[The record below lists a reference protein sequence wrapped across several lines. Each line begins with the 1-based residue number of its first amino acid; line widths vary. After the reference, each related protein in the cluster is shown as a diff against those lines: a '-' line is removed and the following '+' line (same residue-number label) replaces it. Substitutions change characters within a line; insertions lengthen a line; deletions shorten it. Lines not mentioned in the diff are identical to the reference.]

1 MTLRVEACSS
11 AVPARPAKRSRPSFA
26 NSEEEEIS
34 DDGAPSAMPIQRN
47 IQKNSL
53 PVPPMAVP
61 SVEGFARWNLQRCPE
76 VLEAIRAKFQ
86 HQRRPVR
93 VFSMYTGWGTAEM
106 VAHAVK
112 GELERVGVK
121 LQIEVAW
128 ICESNRDKCNYLA
141 HAFKDV
147 PYIFTD
153 ASEVATGCAYD
164 FLSGR
169 RLLAPLDLDMG
180 FVGYPCVD
188 LSSLNIGQSKFMDA
202 NTATGK
208 GYANMLKLVDLCDQL
223 VFLGV
228 ENSGNMWR
236 KRKQDQFH
244 RPIEIQDRAFRQ
256 RNFAACSHCVSSH
269 EFGPPQS
276 RRRSWSLYFKSAHAD
291 EADASNIFLSF
302 KCALMPIEQILQ
314 TEPEQPRMSRAAT
327 GQRQAKWQKQ
337 FEELS
342 KSLDQ
347 ARLGAKLREVTA
359 RNLKLTARE
368 LHVVALAAYQLESRG
383 VDLEERQ
390 VEPWL

>member
-1 MTLRVEACSS
+1 
-11 AVPARPAKRSRPSFA
+11 
-26 NSEEEEIS
+26 
-34 DDGAPSAMPIQRN
+34 
-47 IQKNSL
+47 
-53 PVPPMAVP
+53 
-61 SVEGFARWNLQRCPE
+61 
-76 VLEAIRAKFQ
+76 
-86 HQRRPVR
+86 
-93 VFSMYTGWGTAEM
+93 MYTGWGTAEM

-223 VFLGV
+223 VFLG
-228 ENSGNMWR
+228 
-236 KRKQDQFH
+236 
-244 RPIEIQDRAFRQ
+244 IQDRAFRQ